1 MKVGIMQP
9 YFIPYIGYWQLINA
23 VDKYIIYDDVNYI
36 KGGWIN
42 RNQILLNGK
51 AHYINVQMHEAS
63 PNKKI
68 NEITINKNKMY
79 INKNLRMIIA
89 AYEKAPYFKEGYEL
103 IESIFYNEQNN
114 LAKFITDSIKE
125 VCHYLNIT
133 TEILISSEIVKNN
146 LLKGQEKVIDICRSL
161 GGTKYFNAIGGLNLY
176 SYDEFIKY
184 GIKLSFIKSN
194 VIEYKQFDNEF
205 VPNLSILDV
214 IMFNS
219 RNEITGYLKKYSL
232 IENNIK

>member
-42 RNQILLNGK
+42 RNRILLNGK
-51 AHYINVQMHEAS
+51 AHYINIQMHEAS

-68 NEITINKNKMY
+68 NEIAINRNKAFIDKN
-79 INKNLRMIIA
+79 IRMIIA

-103 IESIFYNEQNN
+103 IESILYNEQNN
-114 LAKFITDSIKE
+114 LAKFVTDSINE
-125 VCHYLNIT
+125 VCRYLGIT
-133 TEILISSEIVKNN
+133 TDILISSEIEKNN
-146 LLKGQEKVIDICRSL
+146 MLKGQEKVINICQRL
-161 GGTKYFNAIGGLNLY
+161 GGTEYFNAIGGLDLY
-176 SYDEFIKY
+176 SYDDFINE
-184 GIKLSFIKSN
+184 GIELSFIKSN
-194 VIEYKQFDNEF
+194 VIEYKQFKNDF
-205 VPNLSILDV
+205 IPNLSILDV

-219 RNEITGYLKKYSL
+219 YKEVRKYLQEYSL
-232 IENNIK
+232 IKKDVG